1 MSNYRPMPKM
11 YMEDYVDESVI
22 SEAATFQ
29 AVAIP
34 ESREDHHAYSELCC
48 SECCP
53 FCLVIIVQSI
63 SAIPCG
69 DNEKVVNSASVI
81 QSISIKSITPPPK
94 A

>member
-1 MSNYRPMPKM
+1 MSNYTPMPTM
-11 YMEDYVDESVI
+11 YLEDYVDESVI
-22 SEAATFQ
+22 SEAAASQ

-34 ESREDHHAYSELCC
+34 ESRDDHHASSELCC

-53 FCLVIIVQSI
+53 FCLVIIVQSV

-69 DNEKVVNSASVI
+69 DNEKVVNSDPVI
-81 QSISIKSITPPPK
+81 QSISIKSIIPPPK